1 MKKYNYLISSEQNVF
16 FDNTRVEPLT
26 INDGI
31 PIPSRYFDK
40 SSLQTKVPSY
50 VWKTQTNEIVAFV
63 VNDASSFKDIGYGI
77 RIVGYQSVSRNI
89 SFLTDILP
97 CTVKRIRIVNKE
109 NGYPYDYIIFM
120 DEEISK
126 SNLFREKVESLGFM
140 YDEKAKG
147 FLIYINERNAPE

>member
-31 PIPSRYFDK
+31 PIPSRYFDMI
-40 SSLQTKVPSY
+40 SLQTKAPSY
-50 VWKTQTNEIVAFV
+50 VWKNQTNEIVAFV
-63 VNDASSFKDIGYGI
+63 VNDATFFKDIGYGI

-89 SFLTDILP
+89 SFLADILP
-97 CTVKRIRIVNKE
+97 CVVKRICSVNKE
-109 NGYPYDYIIFM
+109 KGYPYDYIIFK

-126 SNLFREKVESLGFM
+126 TKLFREKVESIGFK